1 VSLILCFFNVKK
13 KRVYFFVGEKGKVT
27 DLQKHLAPPNITNSF
42 GFKKF
47 E

>member
-1 VSLILCFFNVKK
+1 VSFILCFFNVK

-27 DLQKHLAPPNITNSF
+27 DLEKHLAPPNITNSF
-42 GFKKF
+42 GFKRF